1 MSASVTKSDGTASS
15 NSSVLPGANEQTPLL
30 RSNSDINS
38 DINTTDTSV
47 EHLASRSCGPNAPT
61 AESEDVA
68 SDPEAVRGKED
79 REIGTDIVGVIS
91 VLLLGI

>member
-1 MSASVTKSDGTASS
+1 MSASVPKSDGTASS
-15 NSSVLPGANEQTPLL
+15 KSSVLQGPHEQTPLL
-30 RSNSDINS
+30 RSNSDIT
-38 DINTTDTSV
+38 TTDTSV
-47 EHLASRSCGPNAPT
+47 EHLVSRSSWPNAPT